1 MLKWAGCVSDSLDV
15 VTSRSLTSATI
26 SQLKT
31 FTLAMRPPQ
40 GSLSDAEIWE
50 MARNNGFMPPPQPWT
65 FVDGGVKFGC
75 DLYHVDKATLYEL
88 ALLEVH
94 SQYWETTSPEYL
106 RRYHRGL
113 QYHVELCFQTIN
125 STSTYRTPPFLKP
138 WLVRVIFMKL
148 HNRSGREMVG
158 SILNNLSKDERSK
171 LEAGNFLED
180 GTIILFP

>member
-94 SQYWETTSPEYL
+94 SQYWETTSPDRVSPEISPRASISCGTLFSNNKFYIDL
-106 RRYHRGL
+106 SH
-113 QYHVELCFQTIN
+113 
-125 STSTYRTPPFLKP
+125 STLSQA
-138 WLVRVIFMKL
+138 
-148 HNRSGREMVG
+148 MV
-158 SILNNLSKDERSK
+158 SASHFH
-171 LEAGNFLED
+171 EAA
-180 GTIILFP
+180 